1 MKAKLKIEKRDN
13 QYWVT
18 KIPDCEDVGP
28 YDTRGEA
35 KEHQI
40 GLQRTFD
47 HMDDW
52 SFWTSEP
59 EPKK

>member
-1 MKAKLKIEKRDN
+1 MKVKLKIEKRDK

-18 KIPDCEDVGP
+18 KIPNCEDIGP
-28 YDTRGEA
+28 YDTRVEA
-35 KEHQI
+35 KETCD

-47 HMDDW
+47 HWDDW

-59 EPKK
+59 KK